1 MPEDIE
7 REINHYYEEAQ
18 NGYIDPSLKELFFPV
33 DERSVFWEMA
43 ENTEES
49 RTPEPWEMNKTDDS
63 IQLEIWDLN
72 KKKRSDKKPIDP
84 EWTDRYYAIV
94 DREESHLFTIVSES
108 YLLIDNKEAYWISLA
123 IANYLFKKPDTNE
136 NFDFFLFKKWLR
148 EDRASCEISICR
160 VIDYNQPNLRDGW
173 CSGITMHNSYNK
185 SVALTYYIGFFNR
198 TFNISV
204 LLPGNAISFKLK
216 KDRNISIIKQIA
228 KQLAQY
234 DVTNFIRKKEQEF
247 LKLLDDLKNSPMDSN
262 LFLAFFCKFF
272 RISRNTIE
280 RTKREDEA
288 REMKKFIN
296 ERIKKYTD
304 EYGQNAYAFLLAISD
319 YISNYNNQR
328 FYNSFLSYHVQA
340 GEWAKDYLK
349 EVKEP
354 NFSLYKYIGE
364 EAINT
369 ASWLNLL

>member
-1 MPEDIE
+1 MPNL
-7 REINHYYEEAQ
+7 REIEYEIDRYCTEAS
-18 NGYIDPSLKELFFPV
+18 NSSVDPRLNELFFPV
-33 DERSVFWEMA
+33 DERSIYWEWA
-43 ENTEES
+43 EEC
-49 RTPEPWEMNKTDDS
+49 RLPEPGKISETNECRELT
-63 IQLEIWDLN
+63 IWDLN
-72 KKKRSDKKPIDP
+72 EKKRSDKKPIDP

-108 YLLIDNKEAYWISLA
+108 YLLIDNQQAYWIALA
-123 IANYLFKKPDTNE
+123 LANYLFKKPDTNE
-136 NFDFFLFKKWLR
+136 NFEFFLFKKWLR

-185 SVALTYYIGFFNR
+185 SVALTYYVGFFNR

-216 KDRNISIIKQIA
+216 KDKNISISKQIA
-228 KQLAQY
+228 KELAKY
-234 DVTNFIRKKEQEF
+234 DVANFIRQKEQEF
-247 LKLLDDLKNSPMDSN
+247 LQLLDDLKKSPMDGN

-296 ERIKKYTD
+296 ERIKKYTE

-319 YISNYNNQR
+319 YITNYNNQR

-340 GEWAKDYLK
+340 GEWADDYLN
-349 EVKEP
+349 EVSKP
-354 NFSLYKYIGE
+354 DFSLYKYIGE

-369 ASWLNLL
+369 AAWLNLL